1 MNESDRHARH
11 HSFSPIGRAGQE
23 KLAQARIAVVGCGA
37 LGSHAAELLARAGV
51 ATGPD
56 GLLRLIDRDLVEIS
70 NLQRQALFDT
80 ADARAS
86 RPKAR
91 AAADHIRQI
100 DPEVRTEP
108 LVRDLNGAN
117 ALRLLD
123 AVDLIIDGTD
133 NFRARFVIND
143 AAIATGTPWIYG
155 GAVGGRG
162 MCAFIKPPETA
173 CLRCFLEALPPFG
186 SFDNCETA
194 GVFTPLPAAVAAI
207 QTAKA
212 LRYLVSGEWQSGV
225 TTFDFWGSPGDTRR
239 ILHEISPLAD
249 CRSCGTGQLPAL
261 HEEVDEIASL
271 CGRNSVQ
278 IWSGV
283 PADLKLTAARL
294 EHLAQLDQQDETL
307 SVSIPEGRLILFS
320 DGRLIIE
327 GTTDPLEARAI
338 AGRYLGG

>member
-11 HSFSPIGRAGQE
+11 HTFSPIGRAGQE
-23 KLAQARIAVVGCGA
+23 KLARSRVAVVGCGA
-37 LGSHAAELLARAGV
+37 LGSHSAELLARAGV

-86 RPKAR
+86 KPKAR
-91 AAADHIRQI
+91 AAADHIRRI
-100 DPEVRTEP
+100 DPAVRTEP
-108 LVRDLNGAN
+108 LVRDLNGTN

-123 AVDLIIDGTD
+123 GVDLIIDGTD

-143 AAIATGTPWIYG
+143 AAIATATPWIYG

-162 MCAFIKPPETA
+162 MSAFIKPPDTA
-173 CLRCFLEALPPFG
+173 CLRCLLETLPSFG

-194 GVFTPLPAAVAAI
+194 GVFTPLPAGVAAI
-207 QTAKA
+207 QAAQA

-225 TTFDFWGSPGDTRR
+225 STLDFWGSPGDSRR
-239 ILHEISPLAD
+239 ILSESRPQAD
-249 CRSCGTGQLPAL
+249 CRSCGTGELPAL
-261 HEEVDEIASL
+261 HEEIEEIAAL

-283 PADLKLTAARL
+283 PADLKVTAERL
-294 EHLAQLDQQDETL
+294 RHLAPLDQQEETL
-307 SVSIPEGRLILFS
+307 SASIPEGRLILFS
-320 DGRLIIE
+320 DGRLIVE
-327 GTTDPLEARAI
+327 GTTDPMEARAI